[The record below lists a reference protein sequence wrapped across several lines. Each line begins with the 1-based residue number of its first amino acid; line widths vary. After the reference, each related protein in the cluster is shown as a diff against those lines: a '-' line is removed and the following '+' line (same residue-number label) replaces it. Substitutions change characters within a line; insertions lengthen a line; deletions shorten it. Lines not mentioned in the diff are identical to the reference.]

1 MLRCQGCWKVGGCCD
16 ERSVFGNAR
25 YRSGFPASLFSS
37 PGSLTSSTAALL
49 SRTEKPDTAPRLLRA
64 GVWLSTPHVWW
75 FKDLLPLP
83 PLWLVQQSLQRNM
96 ELCNPVSAQ
105 KLNVLEFKYQSLLW
119 KKCIILVMW
128 RGIRRPEGGGPRG
141 GEQVQ
146 IGWPGW
152 PGWRS
157 KTVMK
162 GLKPDL
168 TFLDWLDMMV
178 QNCLKLS

>member
-1 MLRCQGCWKVGGCCD
+1 MGI
-16 ERSVFGNAR
+16 NAR
-25 YRSGFPASLFSS
+25 YRSGFQASLFSS

-49 SRTEKPDTAPRLLRA
+49 SQTEKPDTAPRLLRA

-105 KLNVLEFKYQSLLW
+105 KLNVLEFEYQSLLW

-128 RGIRRPEGGGPRG
+128 RGIRRPEGGAPGRRAG
-141 GEQVQ
+141 AGRVTRVTRVTVQ
-146 IGWPGW
+146 NCYEGSKTWLDLPWPDLTW
-152 PGWRS
+152 WS
-157 KTVMK
+157 KTV
-162 GLKPDL
+162 L
-168 TFLDWLDMMV
+168 
-178 QNCLKLS
+178 NCLKLS